1 MLELSAEGFK
11 VTKVLEQ
18 AITNHLETNNKIER
32 LSKEIKNIKKNQVEI
47 LYMKNTTHFKTHW
60 VDSVAGK
67 SELEIDQ

>member
-32 LSKEIKNIKKNQVEI
+32 LSKEIKNIKKNQMEI
-47 LYMKNTTHFKTHW
+47 L
-60 VDSVAGK
+60 
-67 SELEIDQ
+67 